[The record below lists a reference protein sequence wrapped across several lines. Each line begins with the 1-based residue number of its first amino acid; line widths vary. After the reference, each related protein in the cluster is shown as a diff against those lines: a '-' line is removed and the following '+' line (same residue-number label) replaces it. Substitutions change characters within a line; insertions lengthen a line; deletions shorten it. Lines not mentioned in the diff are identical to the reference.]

1 MATEEKTEQATPR
14 RRQKAREEGQAA
26 QSKDLTG
33 AVALGAAVLVCKFAG
48 EGLSSRVCQTATRE
62 FIQAGSFAF
71 TTANLSHLL
80 HKTLSVIGAVVL
92 PIALVGMAFA
102 IITTFAQTNF
112 LLAPK
117 RVSPEASKL
126 NPIEGFKRL
135 FSLNGLVEA
144 IKGLLKVVIV
154 GWIAYRVFR
163 AHETEVLNFVQMSL
177 PEALETISSV
187 VFEFAAK
194 YCLAL
199 LAIGG
204 ADYAYQRWQFEKQL
218 RMSRHEL
225 KQERKETEGDPQVRS
240 RRQQDRR
247 ALLEQ
252 GISAELPSADVV
264 VTNPVHYAVAL
275 KYDEEQMD
283 APKVVAKGR
292 ATMAERIKK
301 LARQHAIPVLADPPV
316 ARALYETTALG
327 EQISPVLY
335 QAVAEILA
343 AVYRAAEERRQRR
356 LERIHRR
363 RAQPPEEAPPP
374 AGSDRRNI

>member
-48 EGLSSRVCQTATRE
+48 QGLSSRMCHAAARE
-62 FIQAGSFAF
+62 FVQAGTFDF
-71 TTANLSHLL
+71 TTGNLFRLL
-80 HKTLSVIGAVVL
+80 HTSLSVIGAVVL
-92 PIALVGMAFA
+92 PIALVGMTFA

-112 LLAPK
+112 LFATK
-117 RVSPEASKL
+117 RISPEASKL

-144 IKGLLKVVIV
+144 VKGLLKVIIV
-154 GWIAYRVFR
+154 GWIAYTVFR

-177 PEALETISSV
+177 PDALSCISSV
-187 VFEFAAK
+187 VFEFATK

-240 RRQQDRR
+240 RRQQERR

-264 VTNPVHYAVAL
+264 VTNPIHYAVAL
-275 KYDEEQMD
+275 KYDEEHME

-292 ATMAERIKK
+292 ATVAERIKK
-301 LARQHAIPVLADPPV
+301 LARKHGIPVLADPPV

-343 AVYRAAEERRQRR
+343 AVFRAAEERRQRR
-356 LERIHRR
+356 LERIQRR
-363 RAQPPEEAPPP
+363 RSTPPE
-374 AGSDRRNI
+374 